1 MSLIVI
7 TLSIFCPVIRRL
19 SPLYSSLAPK
29 SLKFVK
35 KSKLSLSKEFAQ
47 KINSKSNDSPGG
59 ILTMN
64 SLKSSPRFSSSLSSL
79 FSDSSPSSSSSSND
93 SSFFSFSKAFIKCSF
108 ANLSFSGSTNL
119 KSLNLTSLFKL
130 TTTLASN
137 FELFLKVKSRIVG
150 SLKLTPPKSN
160 LSWTIKTSG

>member
-1 MSLIVI
+1 MVI

-19 SPLYSSLAPK
+19 RPLYSSLAPNN
-29 SLKFVK
+29 LKLVK
-35 KSKLSLSKEFAQ
+35 KSKLSLSNELAQ
-47 KINSKSNDSPGG
+47 KINSKSSDSPGG
-59 ILTMN
+59 IFTIN

-93 SSFFSFSKAFIKCSF
+93 SSFFSFSSALIKCSL
-108 ANLSFSGSTNL
+108 ANLSFSGKINL
-119 KSLNLTSLFKL
+119 KSLKRTSLFKL

-137 FELFLKVKSRIVG
+137 FELFLNVNKRIVG

-160 LSWTIKTSG
+160 LSWTMNTSG